1 MSNNRDWLIQRLTAT
16 RTQIEELE
24 DAVIAL
30 ATGQIQSYTLD
41 TNQSRQTVT
50 KLELGTLQNAIDKLY
65 TRCTMLEYKIYGG
78 QASYGGPRW

>member
-1 MSNNRDWLIQRLTAT
+1 MSNNRAWLIQRLTAT

-24 DAVIAL
+24 DALTAL
-30 ATGQIQSYTLD
+30 ATGQLQSYTLD

-50 KLELGTLQNAIDKLY
+50 KLELGTLQNAINTLY
-65 TRCTMLEYKIYGG
+65 TRCAMLEYRIYGG